1 MPKLEQAREELKRLG
16 YLHEDFERSL
26 LQDAL
31 RPQRPLPVVARLAAR
46 LGLAAGGVLALAA
59 ALALALANGSLTA
72 SPLDLPVLFLHLF
85 PPIAALAAVL
95 FLLLSGLLIAV
106 LRLYPVRRVEGLAL
120 AVALVAGLS
129 ALGGALWAA
138 RVRLPELRTFEM
150 VLLGLVAP
158 AAALVLVRLVYQG
171 LLGLAVRFTGARPGP
186 LRLSRRRLGWGFLA
200 VALALVLPA
209 VWAADRQGAGP
220 APAASLPK
228 APGDKVL
235 LLGIDGVLPR
245 EIDYL
250 LALGDLPAMGGLARS
265 GGRLLSYAR
274 QDEPPASFWTTV
286 ATGRPGPAHGV
297 VAVDSFRPLGVETPL
312 GRNGPLRAWWSRV
325 AVPLGLAEYRP
336 LLANRRSAPTFWE
349 LASRGGAPVAAINW
363 WATFP
368 AEPLPGRVVA
378 HGAFQLLS
386 EGADGAVEPAA
397 LRPGLLALVARAR
410 AAGPDPRLRAALP
423 GAGAAAVWERAL
435 APDLFY
441 RDLAASGLAAHPEAT
456 ALYLPALDIAADGFT
471 GGDVALADLVRQELG
486 AADRLLARAL
496 ADPAGPGTI
505 AVVFD
510 PGRRERLGG
519 GRVLLWRRAGCVG
532 TGGNGAGGADDTTPE
547 AVAAGLLRALG
558 LPQSAELPPPP
569 PQCRWPEPP
578 ATVAGYGAARAGA
591 DATPGEDEEYLKS
604 LRSLGYL

>member
-46 LGLAAGGVLALAA
+46 LGLAAGAVLAPAA

-120 AVALVAGLS
+120 GVALVAGLT

-138 RVRLPELRTFEM
+138 RGRLPELHAFEM

-209 VWAADRQGAGP
+209 VWAADRQGEGA

-228 APGDKVL
+228 APGDQVL

-250 LALGDLPAMGGLARS
+250 LALGDLPAMGGLVQG
-265 GGRLLSYAR
+265 GGRLLAYAR

-297 VAVDSFRPLGVETPL
+297 VAVDSFRPWGVATPL

-368 AEPLPGRVVA
+368 AEPLPGKVVA
-378 HGAFQLLS
+378 HGAYQLLS
-386 EGADGAVEPAA
+386 EGADGAVEPAT
-397 LRPGLLALVARAR
+397 LRPDLLARVARSR

-423 GAGAAAVWERAL
+423 GAGAGVVWERAL

-441 RDLAASGLAAHPEAT
+441 RDLAATGLAAHPDAT
-456 ALYLPALDIAADGFT
+456 ALYLPGLDIAADGFT
-471 GGDVALADLVRQELG
+471 GGDVALADLVRHELG

-496 ADPAGPGTI
+496 ADPAGPATV

-510 PGRRERLGG
+510 PGRRERLGA
-519 GRVLLWRRAGCVG
+519 GRILIWRRTGCS
-532 TGGNGAGGADDTTPE
+532 GGGGAGSTTPG

-578 ATVAGYGAARAGA
+578 ATVAGYGAARAAA
-591 DATPGEDEEYLKS
+591 DATPGEDQEYLKS